1 MLHPSIWCLTPFFW
15 LALAAHAAT
24 SELEV
29 ELPQELRRMAGGGTA
44 STVTH
49 ALVTIAIPDA
59 LAADV
64 GAPVLVVSATSEAGH
79 RSSRKLLGA
88 YSKAGLERGWVLV
101 AADPGEP
108 LARDRDTSQLRLA
121 LNNAALAALRKVRP
135 AAANAPL
142 AFAGFSG
149 GAKYSGWLAAAF
161 ARQGR
166 KVIGLYQA
174 GINEDTLSE
183 AARHFD
189 ILDAHFRRTPVFLQS
204 GAKDPVATPEDH
216 RKVAASLARS
226 GFGHVRIETSPGG
239 HEVDA
244 WSLREALEW
253 FVGFT
258 TPALPA
264 PR

>member
-1 MLHPSIWCLTPFFW
+1 
-15 LALAAHAAT
+15 
-24 SELEV
+24 
-29 ELPQELRRMAGGGTA
+29 MAGGGTA

-49 ALVTIAIPDA
+49 ALVTIATPDA
-59 LAADV
+59 LAPDA
-64 GAPVLVVSATSEAGH
+64 GAPVLVVSATSDAGH
-79 RSSRKLLGA
+79 QSSRKLLGA
-88 YSKAGLERGWVLV
+88 YSKAALDRGWIVV

-108 LARDRDTSQLRLA
+108 VAPDRDTSQLRLA
-121 LNNAALAALRKVRP
+121 LNNAALAALRKLRP
-135 AAANAPL
+135 AAANSPL

-161 ARQGR
+161 AKQGR

-174 GINEDTLSE
+174 GIDEDTFSA
-183 AARHFD
+183 AARHFGL
-189 ILDAHFRRTPVFLQS
+189 LDARFRRTPVFLQA
-204 GAKDPVATPEDH
+204 GAKDAVATPEDH
-216 RKVAASLARS
+216 RKVAASLVRS
-226 GFGHVRIETSPGG
+226 GFEHVRIETSPGG